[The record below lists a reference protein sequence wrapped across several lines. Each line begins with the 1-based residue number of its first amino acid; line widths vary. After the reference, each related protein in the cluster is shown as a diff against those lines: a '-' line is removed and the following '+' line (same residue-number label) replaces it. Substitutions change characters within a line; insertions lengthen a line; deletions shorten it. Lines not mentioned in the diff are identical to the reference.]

1 MLETA
6 TINSSTQSNGISR
19 EITAGSVLK
28 VLWRSGSLFRHTC
41 GLEIDRDEILSII
54 GDGQSGM

>member
-28 VLWRSGSLFRHTC
+28 VLWRSGSLFRRTW